1 MKEGFNKQQRRP
13 RGGFFRALG
22 FFALGAATGG
32 IFALLYAPASGQV
45 TRRRIGM
52 RLRTV
57 QRRTIR
63 QIGQARRVL
72 ARKAVY
78 LREAATERLADA
90 GQWVAG
96 HVTNGHSTATKR
108 QVRRRV
114 ARHA

>member
-13 RGGFFRALG
+13 VGGFLRAFG

-32 IFALLYAPASGQV
+32 IFALLYAPASGRV
-45 TRRRIGM
+45 TRRRIGL
-52 RLRTV
+52 RLRAV
-57 QRRTIR
+57 QRTTIR
-63 QIGQARRVL
+63 QIGQARKVL

-96 HVTNGHSTATKR
+96 HVTNGHSNARR
-108 QVRRRV
+108 QARQRV
-114 ARHA
+114 AHHS